1 MSVWMMND
9 ITKKKIPSDVEKI
22 DTNFTEQFVSSSPLV
37 EPLQGVE
44 MEIVDRGVSK
54 RRKFDVLL

>member
-1 MSVWMMND
+1 MMND